1 MERITKQTQ
10 RIALAVSLSLLLH
23 GLVLWL
29 PKVHLPTL
37 EKELPPLQ
45 AKLIPLPKTSAKLI
59 HKHRNPPK
67 LKPVPPPLPVLAAS
81 APIPASA
88 VASVSEPVA
97 ASAVVAASA
106 PVAASA
112 VVAVSSPLPAS
123 AVAGAS
129 APVDTALDDIPV
141 EHPPLPMHA
150 RLHFDVYQGAQNF
163 KVGESVHELNIADGH
178 YTLKASV
185 QTTGVA
191 SVFKNY
197 SMVQTSTGRSNRKI
211 LRPEKFTEQTDNSG
225 AKSTSAADFD
235 WASHTIH
242 FSNGRKAALPTQAQ
256 DILSILYQF
265 PAMHE
270 LEDNIDINVGTG
282 KKFETY
288 HFHVVYEEAIKTP
301 MGTLQTVHFRKL
313 HGPHEE
319 GLEIWFGLEYR
330 LLPVKVRYL
339 DRDGNVAAEAVIT
352 DIRVSDE

>member
-1 MERITKQTQ
+1 MDRIAKQTQ
-10 RIALAVSLSLLLH
+10 RIALAIALSLLLH

-29 PKVHLPTL
+29 PQVHLPTL

-45 AKLIPLPKTSAKLI
+45 AKLIPLPKTSAKLL
-59 HKHRNPPK
+59 HKQR
-67 LKPVPPPLPVLAAS
+67 KPVQPKPQPPLPAPAAS
-81 APIPASA
+81 GVIAA
-88 VASVSEPVA
+88 SEPVA
-97 ASAVVAASA
+97 ASAVAAASE
-106 PVAASA
+106 PIAASA
-112 VVAVSSPLPAS
+112 VAATNSPLPAS
-123 AVAGAS
+123 AVAAAS
-129 APVDTALDDIPV
+129 TPADTTLDDIPV

-150 RLHFDVYQGAQNF
+150 RLRFNVYQGAQNF
-163 KVGESVHELNIADGH
+163 KVGESVHELDIEDGR

-191 SVFKNY
+191 SMFKNY
-197 SMVQTSTGRSNRKI
+197 RMMQTSSGRSNRQI
-211 LRPEKFTEQTDNSG
+211 LRPEKFTEQVDNSG
-225 AKSTSAADFD
+225 EKSTSAADFD
-235 WASHTIH
+235 WASHTIR
-242 FSNGRKAALPTQAQ
+242 FANGRQAKLPAQAQ

-265 PAMHE
+265 PALHE

-288 HFHVVYEEAIKTP
+288 HFRVVYEEAIQTP
-301 MGTLQTVHFRKL
+301 LGTLQTVHFRKQ

-319 GLEIWFGLEYR
+319 GLEIWFGQEYR